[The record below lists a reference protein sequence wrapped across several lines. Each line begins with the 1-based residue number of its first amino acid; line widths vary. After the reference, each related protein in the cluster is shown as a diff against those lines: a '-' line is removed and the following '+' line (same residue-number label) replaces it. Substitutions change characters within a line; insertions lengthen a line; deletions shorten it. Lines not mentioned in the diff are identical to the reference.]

1 MCKSYIVHDQASNME
16 LTGQILG
23 EEHNIESLSCAAH
36 RLQLCINEGLQLNAL
51 ARAIAA
57 AKKLVSHFKHS
68 ALATNALSERQ
79 ETMNMKQKRLQQEC
93 PTRWNSTYYMIQT
106 LLENRWPVTAVL
118 ADETFT
124 KRQHRYLE
132 LSSDNWM
139 ILEELVKSLHPL
151 EIATTFMS
159 AEYNASL
166 SSVIPVIHGL
176 TSQLVPANDDS
187 SVIKQ
192 FKNTVV
198 AALKRRWSLENADPC
213 QISMLA
219 TVLDPRFRNLKF
231 LNNDQKSLVQAELL
245 RLAAGMSDIGTSPSP
260 KRHKSAL
267 DELLGDIDDESENS
281 NASDELSRY
290 FTEKVAPR
298 NSNPLDWWKQNEFRF
313 KRLAKLAKEILGIPA
328 TSTASE
334 RLFSTAGLT
343 VTKLRNSLKPDNV
356 DALVFLNKNFDFLD
370 VSQIQL

>member
-1 MCKSYIVHDQASNME
+1 
-16 LTGQILG
+16 
-23 EEHNIESLSCAAH
+23 
-36 RLQLCINEGLQLNAL
+36 
-51 ARAIAA
+51 
-57 AKKLVSHFKHS
+57 
-68 ALATNALSERQ
+68 
-79 ETMNMKQKRLQQEC
+79 
-93 PTRWNSTYYMIQT
+93 
-106 LLENRWPVTAVL
+106 
-118 ADETFT
+118 
-124 KRQHRYLE
+124 
-132 LSSDNWM
+132 
-139 ILEELVKSLHPL
+139 
-151 EIATTFMS
+151 
-159 AEYNASL
+159 
-166 SSVIPVIHGL
+166 
-176 TSQLVPANDDS
+176 
-187 SVIKQ
+187 
-192 FKNTVV
+192 
-198 AALKRRWSLENADPC
+198 
-213 QISMLA
+213 MLA